1 MTLPLLAETLL
12 LEAGAYLAGL
22 LLAWVLFAR
31 KDGFLD

>member
-12 LEAGAYLAGL
+12 LETGAYLVGL
-22 LLAWVLFAR
+22 IAAWLAFAN